1 MPRYDLLLKGGR
13 VIDPASDLDAVQDVA
28 FAGGKVAAVAGHLSA
43 SDAATVRDVSGRIVT
58 PGLVDLHTHVYWGG
72 TAIGVDAEKVARRS
86 GTTTFLDVGTA
97 GAGNFPGFKHH
108 VIDRSAVRILALL
121 NISFPGIYAFSHA
134 VMVGETQD
142 IRLLDARE
150 CVRVARAYPDDI
162 LGIKVRV
169 GRGTSGGLG
178 LGPLHL
184 AMEAADALGLPLMTH
199 LDMPPPSVKDVLSLM
214 RPGDILTHC
223 FRPFPNAP
231 VHGDGRVREEVMKA
245 RERGVIFDIGHG
257 SGSFGFATARQMLE
271 LGFEPDVISSDVHV
285 LNIDDGPAYDLLH
298 TMSKFLCLGMDLRAV
313 VRASTTA
320 AAKAMRRPELGT
332 LKPGGVGDAAV
343 LELRE
348 GTFDYQDVLAERITG
363 DRQLF
368 ASMVVVGGSLWH
380 DAAL

>member
-1 MPRYDLLLKGGR
+1 MH
-13 VIDPASDLDAVQDVA
+13 AS
-28 FAGGKVAAVAGHLSA
+28 
-43 SDAATVRDVSGRIVT
+43 
-58 PGLVDLHTHVYWGG
+58 
-72 TAIGVDAEKVARRS
+72 
-86 GTTTFLDVGTA
+86 
-97 GAGNFPGFKHH
+97 
-108 VIDRSAVRILALL
+108 
-121 NISFPGIYAFSHA
+121 
-134 VMVGETQD
+134 
-142 IRLLDARE
+142 
-150 CVRVARAYPDDI
+150 AYI
-162 LGIKVRV
+162 LGITVRV

-199 LDMPPPSVKDVLSLM
+199 LDMPPPSVQEVLDLM

-245 RERGVIFDIGHG
+245 RDRGVIFDIGHG

-271 LGFEPDVISSDVHV
+271 HGFEPDVISSDVHV

-298 TMSKFLCLGMDLRAV
+298 TMSKFLCLGMDLRTV

-320 AAKAMRRPELGT
+320 PAKAMRRPDLGT
-332 LKPGGVGDAAV
+332 LRPGSVGDAAV

-348 GTFDYQDVLAERITG
+348 GTFEYEDVMAERITG
-363 DRQLF
+363 NLRLF
-368 ASMVVVGGSLWH
+368 APMVIVGGRLWQ

>member
-13 VIDPASDLDAVQDVA
+13 VVDPAQDLDDVRDVA
-28 FAGGKVAAVAGHLSA
+28 FANGKVAAVAPDLATSEA
-43 SDAATVRDVSGRIVT
+43 TTVRDVSGRIVT

-72 TAIGVDAEKVARRS
+72 AAIGVDAEKVARRS

-97 GAGNFPGFKHH
+97 GPGNFAGFKHH

-199 LDMPPPSVKDVLSLM
+199 LDMPPPSVQEVLDLM

-245 RERGVIFDIGHG
+245 RDRGVIFDIGHG

-271 LGFEPDVISSDVHV
+271 HGFEPDVISSDVHV

-298 TMSKFLCLGMDLRAV
+298 TMSKFLCLGMDLRTV

-320 AAKAMRRPELGT
+320 PAKAMRRPDLGT
-332 LKPGGVGDAAV
+332 LRPGSVGDAAV

-348 GTFDYQDVLAERITG
+348 GTFEYEDVMAERITG
-363 DRQLF
+363 NLRLF
-368 ASMVVVGGSLWH
+368 APMVIVGGRLWQ